1 MKWKEE
7 KIGEKEGI
15 WKVIIKK
22 INKLIVGY

>member
-15 WKVIIKK
+15 WKAIIKK
-22 INKLIVGY
+22 INKLIVCY